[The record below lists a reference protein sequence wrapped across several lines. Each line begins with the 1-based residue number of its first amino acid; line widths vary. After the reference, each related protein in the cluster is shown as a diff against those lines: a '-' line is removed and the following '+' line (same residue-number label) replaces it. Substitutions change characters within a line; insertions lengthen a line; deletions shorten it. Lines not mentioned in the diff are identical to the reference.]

1 MTRVLIVEDDP
12 AQARFLSR
20 AFGKLRP
27 DLTVQTAPNGKEA
40 MRVMSNGG
48 VDLLL
53 TDLQMPEMGGFEL
66 VAWAVTHC
74 PDVPVFTMSAY
85 GAADTAIR
93 SGNLGA
99 IEYFSKPIDAKIIL
113 ARLTDALNQS
123 VRGHVQN
130 VSLASFLQLMEMER
144 KTCNLTIE
152 CDDKSGL
159 LLIRKGEL
167 VDARSGDLR
176 GEEAAIAIIAWP
188 NPSIMISRHSEVGPP
203 VIQKSLGFIVM
214 EAMRVQDEAARSAPM
229 PPEGSGS
236 AWPSQRRS
244 WLPSGTPPAPS
255 SPVSSAAPPGANGEL
270 GLPSGAIAI
279 AVVDTAT
286 GTVLSSAAKEGCPL
300 LELARMAALVLRHQ
314 TKTLSLCNSTEG
326 VEELVLSTTTRC
338 DVIRPLNGN
347 ASQFAL
353 LMFAPEETNLVM
365 ARMELERFI
374 AGHALRVP
382 R

>member
-1 MTRVLIVEDDP
+1 M
-12 AQARFLSR
+12 
-20 AFGKLRP
+20 
-27 DLTVQTAPNGKEA
+27 
-40 MRVMSNGG
+40 
-48 VDLLL
+48 
-53 TDLQMPEMGGFEL
+53 
-66 VAWAVTHC
+66 
-74 PDVPVFTMSAY
+74 
-85 GAADTAIR
+85 
-93 SGNLGA
+93 
-99 IEYFSKPIDAKIIL
+99 
-113 ARLTDALNQS
+113 
-123 VRGHVQN
+123 
-130 VSLASFLQLMEMER
+130 
-144 KTCNLTIE
+144 
-152 CDDKSGL
+152 
-159 LLIRKGEL
+159 
-167 VDARSGDLR
+167 
-176 GEEAAIAIIAWP
+176 
-188 NPSIMISRHSEVGPP
+188 
-203 VIQKSLGFIVM
+203 
-214 EAMRVQDEAARSAPM
+214 
-229 PPEGSGS
+229 
-236 AWPSQRRS
+236 
-244 WLPSGTPPAPS
+244 
-255 SPVSSAAPPGANGEL
+255 SSAAPPGANGEL